1 MINNNQ
7 KMVKSTTENWEL
19 SNAKKFLDSVFI
31 DDSFQSPARWDA
43 TKSRSYLH
51 NLLKGIAPSKFIFAD
66 VPECRKSAML
76 AEDINY
82 YSGWL
87 SKGANYLN
95 LDSNNRFTTFRLLF
109 TNQLELRAGTYSDEL
124 DNKFTI
130 KRDQRWADLSE
141 SVKDFILTRT
151 ITVQV
156 YTNATRSQLSDI
168 FIAVNSGCELN
179 AAEKRNAIISPISKI
194 CREFGERY
202 YRDFTTRSWILSI
215 FSEQDYN
222 RRKIDSQF
230 AGMAF
235 FHSFGFKKN
244 ISDGIL
250 RSEYEDGSELNS
262 KSSLFKNDVDNF
274 FNTWVAPN
282 EDVFKDGMK
291 LSKQTVFDLF
301 VFYHRHRNQIKDV
314 KTFMYKFV
322 EINALLKKNPEA
334 DHKVGDKKMTY
345 AALLRGRETPKCQKR
360 YELLSNGLVKSKVM
374 TDENVTAVY
383 KYKTKINTVS
393 A

>member
-141 SVKDFILTRT
+141 SVKDFIHKRKYLGAE
-151 ITVQV
+151 IT
-156 YTNATRSQLSDI
+156 
-168 FIAVNSGCELN
+168 
-179 AAEKRNAIISPISKI
+179 AAE
-194 CREFGERY
+194 
-202 YRDFTTRSWILSI
+202 
-215 FSEQDYN
+215 
-222 RRKIDSQF
+222 
-230 AGMAF
+230 
-235 FHSFGFKKN
+235 
-244 ISDGIL
+244 
-250 RSEYEDGSELNS
+250 
-262 KSSLFKNDVDNF
+262 
-274 FNTWVAPN
+274 
-282 EDVFKDGMK
+282 
-291 LSKQTVFDLF
+291 
-301 VFYHRHRNQIKDV
+301 
-314 KTFMYKFV
+314 
-322 EINALLKKNPEA
+322 LL
-334 DHKVGDKKMTY
+334 
-345 AALLRGRETPKCQKR
+345 
-360 YELLSNGLVKSKVM
+360 
-374 TDENVTAVY
+374 
-383 KYKTKINTVS
+383 I
-393 A
+393 